1 MLLLLKI
8 MCTRPRP
15 NVSFLTSLW
24 PRHQHITILYNIGL
38 HYCANTRRKRSRGDV
53 WSSHPVE
60 LACAHCWRYHLTLQ
74 LQLTRAQL
82 PQLLGRKP
90 SKISPP
96 PRGPVFLAA
105 PEKKQH
111 NIIIYIYYNAHS
123 ASYYV
128 EHCSSVPS
136 AIATNDD
143 DDVKTE

>member
-1 MLLLLKI
+1 

-38 HYCANTRRKRSRGDV
+38 HYCANTWRKRSRGDV
-53 WSSHPVE
+53 CSSHPVE
-60 LACAHCWRYHLTLQ
+60 PACARCWRYHLTLQ

-82 PQLLGRKP
+82 PQLLGGKP
-90 SKISPP
+90 LKISPP
-96 PRGPVFLAA
+96 PRGPVFPAA
-105 PEKKQH
+105 PEKKTTQ
-111 NIIIYIYYNAHS
+111 YYNIYCDAHS
-123 ASYYV
+123 ARYYV

-143 DDVKTE
+143 DVNTV